1 MALIS
6 ANELKRKLLIGVEG
20 QPYVVLEVF
29 FASPTAR
36 GAATMVRTKL
46 RHLLTGSV
54 LEKSFRSNEK
64 FGEPDVEQAPASF
77 LYSDGN
83 GFHFMDEKSY
93 EQFTFSAEAV
103 GADAGYLKEGVTLE
117 VLRYNGAPVSLQL
130 PQYVDLAIASTELG
144 LRGDTAAG
152 GATKQATLETGLA
165 VRVPLFIKE
174 GEVVRVNTQTGE
186 VAGRASFIVRTHLPR
201 QVDDFHAEGVKCNSQ
216 GQRSWN
222 RPNIS

>member
-1 MALIS
+1 MAMIA
-6 ANELKRKLLIGVEG
+6 ANELKRKLLIAFEG

-46 RHLLTGSV
+46 RHLLSGGV
-54 LEKSFRSNEK
+54 MEKSFRSSER
-64 FGEPDVEQAPASF
+64 FDEPDVELVPTSF
-77 LYSDGN
+77 LYSDAH

-93 EQFTFSAEAV
+93 EQFTFSPE
-103 GADAGYLKEGVTLE
+103 DIDSDRGYLKEGVTLQ
-117 VLRYNGAPVSLQL
+117 VLKYNGAPVSLQL
-130 PQYVDLAIASTELG
+130 PQYVELAVTSTELG

-152 GATKQATLETGLA
+152 GASKQATLETGLA

-186 VAGRASFIVRTHLPR
+186 VAGRA
-201 QVDDFHAEGVKCNSQ
+201 
-216 GQRSWN
+216 
-222 RPNIS
+222 